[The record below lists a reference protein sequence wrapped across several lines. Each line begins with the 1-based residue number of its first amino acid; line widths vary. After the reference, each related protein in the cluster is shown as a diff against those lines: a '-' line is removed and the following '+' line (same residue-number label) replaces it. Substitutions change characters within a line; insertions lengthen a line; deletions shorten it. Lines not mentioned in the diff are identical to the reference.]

1 MAELTQ
7 EQYEQV
13 PEFLK
18 GDFEQVGE
26 VFRLKAE
33 GKVTAL
39 KQSMNDLNGKLKG
52 METSLNEIQEQKAA
66 EIEAAKAEA
75 LEKARSKG
83 DVAAIEKRY
92 QEQMEDLQKRSGE
105 TIKQYEDRLAKLTD
119 GIKASKKGELIADIA
134 AKLNIFE
141 KSRGAFS
148 KLIGD
153 RIDIDPDTGKATFFD
168 VQGGALSIDSAGFL
182 AELEKDEGLHPLRQ
196 APATKGGFANGNNS
210 GGGASTVNGS
220 FGGSRDERK
229 AAIAK
234 KFNLSE

>member
-52 METSLNEIQEQKAA
+52 METSLNEIQEQKVA

-92 QEQMEDLQKRSGE
+92 QEQMED

-168 VQGGALSIDSAGFL
+168 VQGGALSIDSAGFI

-210 GGGASTVNGS
+210 GGGASTVNGN

-234 KFNLSE
+234 KFNLPE